1 MEEQQLSSFISSI
14 ITIFLTVPLLGF
26 IMIYVLNKLLTKNT
40 RKSFHKALD
49 YSTLL
54 FIVAVHFLLLTIWGK
69 SFFGLILLILL
80 VIAMIFVVI
89 HWKIK
94 GEIIL
99 AKVFKGF
106 WRFNFL
112 IFFLAYVSL
121 TIFGI
126 LQSALTFTFS

>member
-1 MEEQQLSSFISSI
+1 MNSFFSSI

-26 IMIYVLNKLLTKNT
+26 FIIYVLNKLITRNT
-40 RKSFHKALD
+40 RKSYHKALD
-49 YSTLL
+49 YSTIL
-54 FIVAVHFLLLTIWGK
+54 FIVAVHFLLITIWGR

-94 GEIIL
+94 GEIIF

-112 IFFLAYVSL
+112 IFFLAYISL
-121 TIFGI
+121 TVFGV
-126 LQSALTFTFS
+126 LRSALTFTFS

>member
-1 MEEQQLSSFISSI
+1 MSSFISSI

-126 LQSALTFTFS
+126 LRSALTFTFS

>member
-1 MEEQQLSSFISSI
+1 MNSFISSI

-26 IMIYVLNKLLTKNT
+26 FIIYVLNKLITKNT

-49 YSTLL
+49 YSTIL
-54 FIVAVHFLLLTIWGK
+54 FIVAVHFLLITIWGK

-94 GEIIL
+94 GEIIFT
-99 AKVFKGF
+99 KVFKGF

-112 IFFLAYVSL
+112 IFFLAYISL
-121 TIFGI
+121 TVFGI
-126 LQSALTFTFS
+126 LRSALTFTFS

>member
-1 MEEQQLSSFISSI
+1 LNLFISSI

-26 IMIYVLNKLLTKNT
+26 FIIFILNKLITKNA

-49 YSTLL
+49 YSTIL
-54 FIVAVHFLLLTIWGK
+54 FIMAVHFLVITIWGK
-69 SFFGLILLILL
+69 SLFWLILL
-80 VIAMIFVVI
+80 VLIIIAMVFVLI
-89 HWKIK
+89 HWKIR

-99 AKVFKGF
+99 PKVFKGF

-112 IFFLAYVSL
+112 IFFVAYVSL

-126 LQSALTFTFS
+126 LRSAVTFTFS

>member
-1 MEEQQLSSFISSI
+1 MNAFITSI

-26 IMIYVLNKLLTKNT
+26 FIVFTINKLITKNS

-49 YSTLL
+49 YSTIL
-54 FIVAVHFLLLTIWGK
+54 FILAVHFLIITIWEK
-69 SFFGLILLILL
+69 SYFGLIILL
-80 VIAMIFVVI
+80 LLMIAMFFVFI

-94 GEIIL
+94 GEIIFT
-99 AKVFKGF
+99 KVFKGF

-112 IFFLAYVSL
+112 IFFIAYLSL

-126 LQSALTFTFS
+126 LRSALTFTFS

>member
-1 MEEQQLSSFISSI
+1 MNSFISSI

-26 IMIYVLNKLLTKNT
+26 FIIYVLNKLITKNT

-49 YSTLL
+49 YSTIL
-54 FIVAVHFLLLTIWGK
+54 FIVAVHFLLITIWGK

-94 GEIIL
+94 GEIIFT
-99 AKVFKGF
+99 KVFKGF

-112 IFFLAYVSL
+112 IFFFAYISL
-121 TIFGI
+121 TVFGI
-126 LQSALTFTFS
+126 LRSALTFTFS

>member
-1 MEEQQLSSFISSI
+1 MNSFISSI

-26 IMIYVLNKLLTKNT
+26 FIIYVLNKLITKNA

-49 YSTLL
+49 YSTIL
-54 FIVAVHFLLLTIWGK
+54 FIVAVHFLLITIWGK

-89 HWKIK
+89 HWNLK
-94 GEIIL
+94 GEIIFT
-99 AKVFKGF
+99 KVFKGF

-112 IFFLAYVSL
+112 IFFLAYISL
-121 TIFGI
+121 TVFGI
-126 LQSALTFTFS
+126 LRSAVTFTFS

>member
-1 MEEQQLSSFISSI
+1 MSSFISSI

>member
-1 MEEQQLSSFISSI
+1 LNSFISSI

-26 IMIYVLNKLLTKNT
+26 FIIYLLNKLITKNT

-49 YSTLL
+49 YSTIL
-54 FIVAVHFLLLTIWGK
+54 FIVAVHFLLITIWGR
-69 SFFGLILLILL
+69 SFFGLILLLLL

-94 GEIIL
+94 GEIIFT
-99 AKVFKGF
+99 KVFKGF

-112 IFFLAYVSL
+112 IFFLAYISL
-121 TIFGI
+121 TVFGI
-126 LQSALTFTFS
+126 LRSALTFTFS

>member
-1 MEEQQLSSFISSI
+1 MSSFISSI

-26 IMIYVLNKLLTKNT
+26 IMIYVLNKLLTNNT

-99 AKVFKGF
+99 SKVFKGF

>member
-1 MEEQQLSSFISSI
+1 MNSFISSI

-26 IMIYVLNKLLTKNT
+26 FIIYVLNKLITKNT

-49 YSTLL
+49 YSTIL
-54 FIVAVHFLLLTIWGK
+54 FIVAVHFLLITIWGR
-69 SFFGLILLILL
+69 SFFGLILLLLL

-94 GEIIL
+94 GEIIFT
-99 AKVFKGF
+99 KVFKGF

-112 IFFLAYVSL
+112 IFFLAYISL
-121 TIFGI
+121 TVFGI
-126 LQSALTFTFS
+126 LRSALTFTFS

>member
-1 MEEQQLSSFISSI
+1 VNLFISSI

-26 IMIYVLNKLLTKNT
+26 ITIFIINKLITKNA

-49 YSTLL
+49 YSTIL
-54 FIVAVHFLLLTIWGK
+54 FIMAVHFLVITIWGK
-69 SFFGLILLILL
+69 SLFWLILL
-80 VIAMIFVVI
+80 VLIIIAMVFVLI

-99 AKVFKGF
+99 PKVFKGF

-112 IFFLAYVSL
+112 IFFIAYVSL
-121 TIFGI
+121 TLFGI
-126 LQSALTFTFS
+126 LHRAVTFTFS

>member
-1 MEEQQLSSFISSI
+1 VNLFISSI

-26 IMIYVLNKLLTKNT
+26 ITIFIINKLITKNA

-49 YSTLL
+49 YSTIL
-54 FIVAVHFLLLTIWGK
+54 FIMAVHFLVTTIWGK
-69 SFFGLILLILL
+69 SLFWLILL
-80 VIAMIFVVI
+80 VLIIIAMVFVLI

-99 AKVFKGF
+99 PKVFKGF

-112 IFFLAYVSL
+112 IFFIAYVSL
-121 TIFGI
+121 TLFGI
-126 LQSALTFTFS
+126 LHSALTFTFS

>member
-1 MEEQQLSSFISSI
+1 MNSFISSI

-26 IMIYVLNKLLTKNT
+26 FIIYVLNKLITKNA

-49 YSTLL
+49 YSTIL
-54 FIVAVHFLLLTIWGK
+54 FIVAVHFLLITIWGK

-89 HWKIK
+89 HWNLK
-94 GEIIL
+94 GEIIFT
-99 AKVFKGF
+99 KVFKGF

-112 IFFLAYVSL
+112 IFFLAYISL
-121 TIFGI
+121 TVFGI
-126 LQSALTFTFS
+126 LRSVVTFTFS

>member
-1 MEEQQLSSFISSI
+1 MNSFISSI

-26 IMIYVLNKLLTKNT
+26 FIIYVLNKLITKNT

-49 YSTLL
+49 YSTIL
-54 FIVAVHFLLLTIWGK
+54 FIVAVHFLLITIWGK

-80 VIAMIFVVI
+80 VIAMVFVVI

-94 GEIIL
+94 GEIIFT
-99 AKVFKGF
+99 KVFKGF

-112 IFFLAYVSL
+112 IFFLAYISL
-121 TIFGI
+121 TVFGI
-126 LQSALTFTFS
+126 LRSALTFTFS

>member
-1 MEEQQLSSFISSI
+1 MNLFISSI

-26 IMIYVLNKLLTKNT
+26 ITIFIINKLITKNA

-49 YSTLL
+49 YSTIL
-54 FIVAVHFLLLTIWGK
+54 FIMAVHFLVITIWGK
-69 SFFGLILLILL
+69 SLFWLILL
-80 VIAMIFVVI
+80 VLIIIAMVFVLI

-99 AKVFKGF
+99 TKVFKGF

-112 IFFLAYVSL
+112 IFFIAYVSL
-121 TIFGI
+121 TLFGI
-126 LQSALTFTFS
+126 LRSAVTFTFS

>member
-1 MEEQQLSSFISSI
+1 LNSFISSI

-26 IMIYVLNKLLTKNT
+26 FIIYVLTKLITKNT

-49 YSTLL
+49 YSTIL
-54 FIVAVHFLLLTIWGK
+54 FIVAVHFLLITIWGR
-69 SFFGLILLILL
+69 SFFGLILLLLL

-94 GEIIL
+94 GEIIFT
-99 AKVFKGF
+99 KVFKGF

-112 IFFLAYVSL
+112 IFFLAYISL
-121 TIFGI
+121 TVFGI
-126 LQSALTFTFS
+126 LRSALTFTFS

>member
-1 MEEQQLSSFISSI
+1 LNLFISSI

-26 IMIYVLNKLLTKNT
+26 FIIFIINKLITKNT

-49 YSTLL
+49 YSTIL
-54 FIVAVHFLLLTIWGK
+54 FIMAVHFLVITIWEK
-69 SFFGLILLILL
+69 SLFWLILL
-80 VIAMIFVVI
+80 VLIIIAMFFVLI

-94 GEIIL
+94 GEIL
-99 AKVFKGF
+99 LPKVFKGF

-112 IFFLAYVSL
+112 IFFAAYVSL

-126 LQSALTFTFS
+126 LRSAVTFTFS

>member
-1 MEEQQLSSFISSI
+1 LNSFISSI

-26 IMIYVLNKLLTKNT
+26 FIIYVLNKLITKNT

-49 YSTLL
+49 YSTIL
-54 FIVAVHFLLLTIWGK
+54 FIVAVHFLLITIWGR
-69 SFFGLILLILL
+69 SFFGLILLLLL

-94 GEIIL
+94 GEIIFT
-99 AKVFKGF
+99 KVFKGF

-112 IFFLAYVSL
+112 IFFLAYISL
-121 TIFGI
+121 TVFGI
-126 LQSALTFTFS
+126 LRSALTFTFS